1 MINNIEAA
9 RVLYRYGKKDDATS
23 ILRHT
28 WENPENQSQAFEA
41 FLGLMEAWIAQDKES
56 TQLHLEEMV
65 SGYGPNAEFWN
76 ECSLSEQS
84 IIFEW
89 LGQIQIQTDNRQS
102 AFESLSRAASLG
114 RDTSLLWR
122 LLGDCCIDRQ
132 ELDLTIRYL
141 KRSLSLYRQ
150 LDLDVLSGRNFAM
163 GSFTGKDPL
172 SWSHGANDF
181 LHILLKVT
189 KVAKGKRNLK
199 AARELLME
207 MLHQFPNDDRLPKL
221 RLMIE
226 RSIVEHSLFEPE
238 SRQAQLTR

>member
-1 MINNIEAA
+1 MTNKIEAA
-9 RVLYRYGKKDDATS
+9 RVLFRYGSSTEA
-23 ILRHT
+23 IALLQHV
-28 WENPENQSQAFEA
+28 WEQPDSQTQSFEA
-41 FLGLMEAWIAQDKES
+41 FLGLMETWISKDKES

-89 LGQIQIQTDNRQS
+89 LGQIQIQTDNPQA

-132 ELDLTIRYL
+132 ELDLAIRYF
-141 KRSLSLYRQ
+141 KRSLGLYRQ
-150 LDLDVLSGRNFAM
+150 LDLEVLSGRNFTM
-163 GSFTGKDPL
+163 GSFTGVDPL
-172 SWSHGANDF
+172 KWSHGADDF
-181 LHILLKVT
+181 LKVLLKVT
-189 KVAKGKRNLK
+189 KVAKGKKNLK
-199 AARELLME
+199 SARELLME
-207 MLHQFPNDDRLPKL
+207 MLHQFPDDSRLPKL

-226 RSIVEHSLFEPE
+226 KSIVERSLFMPQ
-238 SRQAQLTR
+238 RGQAQISR